1 MSAALTSIKVR
12 HPIATSWKNRL
23 HRAGQN
29 IFSIF
34 LRRRT
39 ESMDG
44 RASLQYFSPNR
55 FNDFISLNF
64 IFNKRYYVISM
75 GTYRV
80 LRDEPFPL
88 AYYFL
93 LLFERLA
100 IRNDVTSVWRGN
112 FHFASVTA
120 QSLRNGESGEVG
132 LVRLTSA
139 TVIYLY
145 SFSNRVS

>member
-1 MSAALTSIKVR
+1 
-12 HPIATSWKNRL
+12 
-23 HRAGQN
+23 
-29 IFSIF
+29 
-34 LRRRT
+34 
-39 ESMDG
+39 MDG

>member
-75 GTYRV
+75 GTYFTR
-80 LRDEPFPL
+80 RAFSPR
-88 AYYFL
+88 
-93 LLFERLA
+93 LLFSIIIRTISDKERC
-100 IRNDVTSVWRGN
+100 D
-112 FHFASVTA
+112 
-120 QSLRNGESGEVG
+120 VG
-132 LVRLTSA
+132 LERELPLRKCNGTVVTEWRKWRSRASTSD
-139 TVIYLY
+139 
-145 SFSNRVS
+145 